1 MKALIA
7 AHGGKNVSSVSGKTT
22 YLLAGEKSGPE
33 KLKRAEKLGIKVIT
47 EEDFLKIIEGEK
59 A

>member
-1 MKALIA
+1 M
-7 AHGGKNVSSVSGKTT
+7 SGKTT